1 MLSLEES
8 ANLLQEQM
16 RKRRV
21 SGTRLSLR
29 YNQNVNFSR
38 EMNKV
43 SIYRE
48 CSPQTLNVCLFL
60 KNKTFKYDFIDLGN
74 SVI

>member
-8 ANLLQEQM
+8 ANLLQEQL

-21 SGTRLSLR
+21 SGTHLSLR
-29 YNQNVNFSR
+29 YNQNVNFLR

-43 SIYRE
+43 SIYLE
-48 CSPQTLNVCLFL
+48 CSPQSLNICLFL
-60 KNKTFKYDFIDLGN
+60 KNKTFKYDVIDLGN